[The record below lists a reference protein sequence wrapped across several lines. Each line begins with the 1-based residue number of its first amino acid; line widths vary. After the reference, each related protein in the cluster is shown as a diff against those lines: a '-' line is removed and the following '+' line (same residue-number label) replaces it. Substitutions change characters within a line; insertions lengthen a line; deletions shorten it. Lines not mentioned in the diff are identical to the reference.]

1 MLNSSQRHK
10 TIANSYIKSTKMTK
24 KPLKENGVEFRW
36 SVIAATSDLW
46 KEAASVNLYSIDYSK
61 NYERSSKSSISKSSS
76 SF

>member
-1 MLNSSQRHK
+1 
-10 TIANSYIKSTKMTK
+10 MTK